1 MPAPDSPVL
10 LVARFLKSNGYDKAS
25 SGSLSPLS
33 SPASQAHL
41 LTTIPQ
47 TLATFLQET
56 NLPASSV
63 DPKDPTT
70 ALSLEKLL
78 DEKRLFD
85 LSLTLEKVEILD
97 HEEEFTTPCAP
108 PSPSPHQTLN
118 LNTTNPQTAD
128 PTIPRLIAPPN
139 TPQSNVLS
147 VALAPTLAPWPHPVL
162 IATTADRFLRL
173 YTLSGTLLAAHPAL
187 HPSAILSVTVLQH
200 KWLITTSMTGHL
212 SLSAPTSPTPLFTT
226 RPHTKYATKAAL
238 HPNNTLLATASYDG
252 TIAAHTIMYD
262 PATGDPSSFAH
273 IGTITLPT
281 PPEALTILP
290 PPPAGG
296 TEEEPRLVFSRRDS
310 TSIYYHALAP
320 GLPHRATHNLAPAAN
335 SWASFHAMQLAAHP
349 SDPSLLGVVTSHV
362 PVMKFMLVRIPS
374 GEVLKEC
381 FVGAPQSAY
390 SSGALAWRPC
400 GRGVWVNG
408 DDGVVRG
415 VEVRSGGVVA
425 ALRVCGRGEKVRALW
440 AGRVKEEG
448 EEGEG
453 EGEWLVTGGFDKGLK
468 VWRVRRMGEEV
479 VGGAEVEVGGLVG

>member
-10 LVARFLKSNGYDKAS
+10 LVARFLKSNGYDK
-25 SGSLSPLS
+25 
-33 SPASQAHL
+33 
-41 LTTIPQ
+41 

-97 HEEEFTTPCAP
+97 HEEEFTTPY
-108 PSPSPHQTLN
+108 
-118 LNTTNPQTAD
+118 

-147 VALAPTLAPWPHPVL
+147 VTLAPTLAPWPHPVL

-173 YTLSGTLLAAHPAL
+173 YTPTGTLLAAHPAL
-187 HPSAILSVTVLQH
+187 HPSAILSVTVLQN

-212 SLSAPTSPTPLFTT
+212 ALSTPTSPTPLCTT

-238 HPNNTLLATASYDG
+238 HHNHSTNTTLLATASYDG
-252 TIAAHTIMYD
+252 TLAAHTILYD
-262 PATGDPSSFAH
+262 PATGDPSFAH
-273 IGTITLPT
+273 IATITLPT
-281 PPEALTILP
+281 PPEALAIITP
-290 PPPAGG
+290 PGG
-296 TEEEPRLVFSRRDS
+296 GGGEPLVVFSRRDS
-310 TSIYYHALAP
+310 TSLYYHALAP
-320 GLPHRATHNLAPAAN
+320 GLPHRATANLAPAAN
-335 SWASFHAMQLAAHP
+335 SWAAFHAMDLAPHP
-349 SDPSLLGVVTSHV
+349 TDRSLLGVVTSHV
-362 PVMKFMLVRIPS
+362 PAMKFMLVRVPS
-374 GEVLKEC
+374 STGEGEGEGEAGAAVLKEV

-415 VEVRSGGVVA
+415 VEVRSGRVVA
-425 ALRVCGRGEKVRALW
+425 GLRVCERGEKVRALW
-440 AGRVKEEG
+440 AGRV
-448 EEGEG
+448 
-453 EGEWLVTGGFDKGLK
+453 
-468 VWRVRRMGEEV
+468 
-479 VGGAEVEVGGLVG
+479 